1 MKYCLRCA
9 REIGEGHETCP
20 FCGTPQK
27 ELRKQHMHL
36 PEEKSSAKVYICAGI
51 VGFLILLLVLAVII
65 EKNSFTF
72 NSKSKPIQAEVLMQS
87 KTPVT
92 SISAK
97 QILSEYKN
105 NEIRAGEMFNGKRIE
120 ISGCVANID
129 NTLGIL
135 SVYIN
140 SCGGPLDIIDFVHA
154 VFPEKEKKHLSMLNK
169 GQRVSVIC
177 TINDG
182 GNIMGVHGDNCLI
195 K

>member
-140 SCGGPLDIIDFVHA
+140 SCGGPLDVIDFVHA
-154 VFPEKEKKHLSMLNK
+154 IFPEKEKKNLSMLNK
-169 GQRVSVIC
+169 GQKISVIC

-182 GNIMGVHGDNCLI
+182 GNIMGVQGDNCLI

>member
-72 NSKSKPIQAEVLMQS
+72 NSKSKPIQTEVLMQS

-154 VFPEKEKKHLSMLNK
+154 IFPEKEKKNLSMLNK
-169 GQRVSVIC
+169 GQRISVIC

-182 GNIMGVHGDNCLI
+182 GNIMGVQGDNCLI

>member
-120 ISGCVANID
+120 ISGCGANID

-140 SCGGPLDIIDFVHA
+140 SCGGPLDVIDFVHA
-154 VFPEKEKKHLSMLNK
+154 IFPEKEKKNLSMLNK
-169 GQRVSVIC
+169 GQKISVIC

-182 GNIMGVHGDNCLI
+182 GNIMGVQGDNCLI

>member
-36 PEEKSSAKVYICAGI
+36 PEEKLSAKVYICAGI

-140 SCGGPLDIIDFVHA
+140 SCGGPLDVTDFVHA
-154 VFPEKEKKHLSMLNK
+154 IFPEKEKKNLSMLNK
-169 GQRVSVIC
+169 GQKISVIC

-182 GNIMGVHGDNCLI
+182 GNIMGVQGDNCLI